1 MNNKKKIFTIFLIL
15 TLIFFIKKNVLSMPL
30 CAENF
35 EEEKIN
41 NVLNNNNNTSK
52 VNTEVSETKEIEIET
67 KNDQKEDNTNERDD
81 IEISADNK
89 IEVDNE
95 NGVMIV
101 TGNAFVKEGVTS
113 LQADMLTAFT
123 CETKDGDTKIIQIN
137 ADNNV
142 IITSD
147 QGKAFAERG
156 IYFVENKM
164 IELYDNVRLE
174 KEGDILVGDLGMFN
188 VLTGKGEI
196 SIKPDKEG
204 GRKKV
209 YGIIRSKK
217 K

>member
-1 MNNKKKIFTIFLIL
+1 MLSKKRNFYSFIILILIILINKNIYAAPLCLEEDAIDNKEILNNKKLQEEDIESENNKTINLED
-15 TLIFFIKKNVLSMPL
+15 TNNKN
-30 CAENF
+30 EG
-35 EEEKIN
+35 EK
-41 NVLNNNNNTSK
+41 
-52 VNTEVSETKEIEIET
+52 E
-67 KNDQKEDNTNERDD
+67 

-95 NGVMIV
+95 QGVMIV
-101 TGNAFVKEGVTS
+101 TGNAFVKEGLTS

-123 CETKDGDTKIIQIN
+123 CETKEGDTKILQIN

-142 IITSD
+142 VIVSD
-147 QGKAFAERG
+147 QGKAFADRG
-156 IYFVENKM
+156 IYFVEDKI
-164 IELYDNVRLE
+164 IELYGKVKLE
-174 KEGDILVGDLGMFN
+174 KEGDILVGDKGIFN

-196 SIKPDKEG
+196 SIEPDKIG

>member
-1 MNNKKKIFTIFLIL
+1 MLSKKRNFYSFIILILIILINKNIFAAPLCLEEDAIDNKEISNNKKLQEEDIESENNKTINLED
-15 TLIFFIKKNVLSMPL
+15 TNNKN
-30 CAENF
+30 EGG
-35 EEEKIN
+35 
-41 NVLNNNNNTSK
+41 
-52 VNTEVSETKEIEIET
+52 KE
-67 KNDQKEDNTNERDD
+67 

-95 NGVMIV
+95 QGVMIV
-101 TGNAFVKEGVTS
+101 TGNAFVKEGLTS

-123 CETKDGDTKIIQIN
+123 CETKEGDTNILQIN

-142 IITSD
+142 VIVSD
-147 QGKAFAERG
+147 QGKAFADRG
-156 IYFVENKM
+156 IYFVEDKI
-164 IELYDNVRLE
+164 IELYGKVKLE
-174 KEGDILVGDLGMFN
+174 KEGDILVGDKGIFN

-196 SIKPDKEG
+196 SIEPDKIG

>member
-1 MNNKKKIFTIFLIL
+1 MIFKKKTFIY
-15 TLIFFIKKNVLSMPL
+15 FFIIILIMSVKHKILAAPLCLEEETLEKNGNSTNEKKN
-30 CAENF
+30 ETNEY
-35 EEEKIN
+35 EEEN
-41 NVLNNNNNTSK
+41 ETLALQENVDN
-52 VNTEVSETKEIEIET
+52 EEDEEKE
-67 KNDQKEDNTNERDD
+67 
-81 IEISADNK
+81 IEISADKK

-95 NGVMIV
+95 QGVMIV

-123 CETKDGDTKIIQIN
+123 CETKKGDTKILQIN

-142 IITSD
+142 VIISD

-156 IYFVENKM
+156 IYFVEEKI
-164 IELYDNVRLE
+164 IELYDKVKLE
-174 KEGDILVGDLGMFN
+174 KDGDILVGDKGIFN

-196 SIKPDKEG
+196 SIEPNKVG